1 VLVLFPLH
9 RKGGFSNQISGMG
22 DNNESSFLLVN
33 KYSDLHCL
41 EGILKKDWIH
51 KHQNLLPAV
60 LVLFVDLNW
69 NEAALEEKTRA
80 CAQVLFFRFDFC
92 K

>member
-1 VLVLFPLH
+1 
-9 RKGGFSNQISGMG
+9 M
-22 DNNESSFLLVN
+22 FL
-33 KYSDLHCL
+33 
-41 EGILKKDWIH
+41 GILKKDWIH

-80 CAQVLFFRFDFC
+80 CAQDRPPTRMISPKYVPYLPTLSYSIVLPSSGPSFAGNMYLL
-92 K
+92 